1 MNIVRYLSSAVV
13 KKFKK
18 NSISDTSKILGGTAD
33 TEPEQNPIDSFYHS

>member
-1 MNIVRYLSSAVV
+1 MNLIQYLSSTVV

-18 NSISDTSKILGGTAD
+18 NRISDASKILGGTAN